1 MKGLDLRRIILD
13 SGLTQVMFA
22 QKVGI
27 SVKTLQ
33 NWMNKETLS
42 EKAAHTIKKAIQ
54 TNNIQIDSHLNPFA
68 ESDKSNKLNERPQ
81 DYIPL
86 KEVEK
91 LKLENIT
98 LKEEV
103 KALKEKNEEITRE
116 LFSCKDELISVL
128 KSDKSK
134 K

>member
-1 MKGLDLRRIILD
+1 MKGLDLKRIILE
-13 SGLTQVMFA
+13 SGYTQIVFA
-22 QKVGI
+22 QKLGI

-33 NWMNKETLS
+33 NWMNKEVLS
-42 EKAAHTIKKAIQ
+42 EKATHTLKKAIRSNSIEID
-54 TNNIQIDSHLNPFA
+54 TNFLSFEEKN
-68 ESDKSNKLNERPQ
+68 KTNKLNEHAQ

-91 LKLENIT
+91 LKLENT
-98 LKEEV
+98 NLKEEV
-103 KALKEKNEEITRE
+103 KILKEKNEKITRE

-128 KSDKSK
+128 KNDKSK